1 MRLFQT
7 LFWAALAVAMVVG
20 SAHTVL
26 TQWWATPI
34 ILQAETFEDQK
45 TVTGSV
51 ADDGHAHDHATSE
64 SHTHAVAAEGAEA
77 EWAPQDG
84 AERTFWTWAATVL
97 HALAMALLGLVTLS
111 VRTHLRGPASSWLS
125 LALGLAA
132 AGFVSLHLWP
142 ALGLHAE
149 IPGMDAAY
157 LEGRQLWWALAVAS
171 SAAACAAV
179 ALGRGVWRWVVAA
192 ALLALPFVVGAP
204 QLAGDP
210 LAGFSGQAQTALR
223 ALETDFVRV
232 THLLAVAFW
241 LGLGAACAWAF
252 QRWVQPVLTTSL
264 H

>member
-7 LFWAALAVAMVVG
+7 LFWAALTVALVVG

-26 TQWWATPI
+26 MQWWATPI
-34 ILQAETFEDQK
+34 ILEAETFEDQK
-45 TVTGSV
+45 ITIGTL
-51 ADDGHAHDHATSE
+51 AEDGHAHDHATPE
-64 SHTHAVAAEGAEA
+64 AHTHAVAAEGNDAV
-77 EWAPQDG
+77 WTPQDG
-84 AERTFWTWAATVL
+84 VERTFWTWAATVL
-97 HALAMALLGLVTLS
+97 HALAMALLGLVALS
-111 VRTHLRGPASSWLS
+111 VRTHLRGPASSRLL
-125 LALGLAA
+125 LALGLAT

-157 LEGRQLWWALAVAS
+157 LQGRQAWWALAVAS
-171 SAAACAAV
+171 ASAACAAI
-179 ALGRGVWRWVVAA
+179 ALGRGAWRWGVAA

-223 ALETDFVRV
+223 ALGAEFVLV
-232 THLLAVAFW
+232 THTLAVVFW

-252 QRWVQPVLTTSL
+252 QRWVQPVLITSVP
-264 H
+264 